1 MAKKKPHSQQRK
13 KGQFSDTDDPAEA
26 FDALSEE
33 HTIADSLGTYE
44 SAFEDDDLDGAIDG
58 TSKLNNNGVTNRS
71 LSLSPLRVATI

>member
-13 KGQFSDTDDPAEA
+13 KGQFGDTDDPAEA

-44 SAFEDDDLDGAIDG
+44 SAFEEDDLDGAIDG
-58 TSKLNNNGVTNRS
+58 TSS
-71 LSLSPLRVATI
+71 LHVCLFVPT

>member
-13 KGQFSDTDDPAEA
+13 KGQFGDTDDTAEA

-58 TSKLNNNGVTNRS
+58 TSNMCIYKYAIT
-71 LSLSPLRVATI
+71 TISHYYLTIF